1 MIALEKRRHDWLF
14 ATLHT
19 VVVFLCFVLL
29 ICLCVCLF
37 YIDLVIQQARYKI
50 TLSDITKYSCSV
62 TCPVITN
69 HLALSF
75 TTPVAILCLSMCII
89 KTEILCLEL

>member
-1 MIALEKRRHDWLF
+1 MIALEKRRRHDWLF

-37 YIDLVIQQARYKI
+37 YIDQDYLVIQQARYKI
-50 TLSDITKYSCSV
+50 TL
-62 TCPVITN
+62 TCIV
-69 HLALSF
+69 
-75 TTPVAILCLSMCII
+75 VV
-89 KTEILCLEL
+89 